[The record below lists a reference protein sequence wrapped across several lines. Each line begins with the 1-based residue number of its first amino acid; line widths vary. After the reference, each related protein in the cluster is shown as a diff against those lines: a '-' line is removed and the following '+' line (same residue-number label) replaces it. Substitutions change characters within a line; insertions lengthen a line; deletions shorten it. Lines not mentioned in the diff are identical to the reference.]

1 MNSTKSTTA
10 ARPRKSAAI
19 ACSARRPPAA
29 PRNSRVLP
37 RNAWRST
44 ISRAGG
50 FPIWRTPANS
60 ATTSCA
66 TASEGGATD
75 MNVHAPFDT
84 ELFRKTMGG
93 FATGVTV
100 ITVDA
105 AGGPHGMTANA
116 FMSGSL
122 TPPLCVVSIAKRAHT
137 HAMLV
142 AAGRFSVNVLG
153 EDQRDLAIYF
163 AGKKSLE
170 TDDARFETIEGT
182 PLLR

>member
-1 MNSTKSTTA
+1 MNA
-10 ARPRKSAAI
+10 
-19 ACSARRPPAA
+19 
-29 PRNSRVLP
+29 
-37 RNAWRST
+37 
-44 ISRAGG
+44 
-50 FPIWRTPANS
+50 
-60 ATTSCA
+60 
-66 TASEGGATD
+66 
-75 MNVHAPFDT
+75 HAPFDT

-137 HAMLV
+137 HAMVV
-142 AAGRFSVNVLG
+142 AAGRFGVNILG
-153 EDQRDLAIYF
+153 EHQRDLAIYF

-170 TDDARFETIEGT
+170 MDTRFERVEETQ
-182 PLLR
+182 LLRGCAARIAARVENSCDCGDHTLFIGAIRYMDANDSPPLVYHRGAFGGLSGRKLGHTPVPEFW